1 MAEVKVRLTA
11 RAGSREEAERLFAPV
26 EQEILARVGE
36 YMYGTGDDTMEVVAG
51 RALAGAGWTVALAE
65 SCTGG
70 LVAKRLTDVPGSS
83 AYFLGGVVAYSNEA
97 KAALLGVSEETLRRH
112 GAVSLETAVE
122 MALGGCGASAPPWAW
137 R

>member
-1 MAEVKVRLTA
+1 
-11 RAGSREEAERLFAPV
+11 
-26 EQEILARVGE
+26 
-36 YMYGTGDDTMEVVAG
+36 TGDDTMEVVAG
-51 RALAGAGWTVALAE
+51 RALARAGWTVALAE

-112 GAVSLETAVE
+112 GAVSAETAVE
-122 MALGGCGASAPPWAW
+122 MALGADRKSTRLNSSHVKISYA
-137 R
+137 